1 MNNVEIIIGE
11 GITEEYYFKSVR
23 DVVYIKPLA
32 KRIKP
37 YNLKELEKAIKQYAG
52 GGYTTIHCLIDM
64 DNKVKKAETLSN
76 YIKLKEK
83 YHNKTI
89 SDGKKGVNCKV
100 FFYESYPCTE
110 AFFYYY
116 FEYST
121 AEKTNEGL
129 KSWLNNR
136 CGYETSER
144 YLSTHSL
151 HKEFKKHG
159 GCLKKAIE
167 KVLKINVVELK
178 TDPQLMGALGAA
190 EYARQKGLAK
200 EN

>member
-23 DVVYIKPLA
+23 DVVYIKPPA

-37 YNLKELEKAIKQYAG
+37 YNLKELEKAIKQYAE

-76 YIKLKEK
+76 YIKLKGK

-89 SDGKKGVNCKV
+89 SDGKKGINSKV

-151 HKEFKKHG
+151 HKEFKKYG

-167 KVLKINVVELK
+167 NSNKSVKYREEGNYSFTYTEIGKLITK
-178 TDPQLMGALGAA
+178 LGI
-190 EYARQKGLAK
+190 K
-200 EN
+200 E